1 MSEMLVVTTA
11 EIANFNIVET
21 HGEVFGQTTRS
32 RNIFSSLG
40 QAFKSSTIGGEI
52 KGYTKLQDNAR
63 DEAIQRMRQSAL
75 DLGANAIVMF
85 RFDSNSGS
93 IGDSVTAYGTAVTI
107 EPKA

>member
-21 HGEVFGQTTRS
+21 YGEVFGQTTRS

>member
-1 MSEMLVVTTA
+1 MQEILVVTTA
-11 EIANFNIVET
+11 EVANFNIVQT

-32 RNIFSSLG
+32 RNIFSSIG

-52 KGYTKLQDNAR
+52 KGYTKLQDSAR
-63 DEAIQRMRQSAL
+63 DEAIERMRQSAL
-75 DLGANAIVMF
+75 ELGANAIVMF

-107 EPKA
+107 EPVN